1 MAKIIQLPQ
10 RRVLRTPIG
19 HAIRT
24 GDTSYRRLEQLHA
37 EGRLPARAVIVD
49 ASKAE
54 FQREFMR
61 ALRENGSEVTLDTK
75 VAELSEIGKFK
86 GSAKGTPWAA
96 EDESRPLRPEDFVAG
111 ANLDIFGKIARSAVE
126 LDVTSVMSPTHF
138 LRSGVDNTWFPI
150 DCRSVSLLRT
160 ALDREGGMHIAIDYP
175 LILSHTCLF
184 DVEQRTRIVSELY
197 DLPIDNLVLRLSG
210 FGADAGP
217 FTVKK
222 TLIAIQKLHDLGYP
236 ILLDYVG
243 GLVGLSALAFGVVSG
258 IAHGIGERDRFD
270 ARKWHV
276 QPEKPSSNGPF
287 GRTVYFPLPDFDKSF
302 RKEDLEA
309 IANTPRGQRLVA
321 CGDRDCCPRG
331 LTSMLNNHRSHIA
344 RQKIRAVNDL
354 SNVPDSRRIDH
365 FMSVEMRNA
374 ERKARD
380 LVRLKIGDDR
390 LEAILS
396 KGRRRID
403 SMTRMFETLSERD
416 RPFPPG
422 LTVRQ
427 ELGVPTQGSLL

>member
-1 MAKIIQLPQ
+1 MAEIIQLPL
-10 RRVLRTPIG
+10 RRALRTPIG

-24 GDTSYRRLEQLHA
+24 GDTSYQRLEHLHA

-49 ASKAE
+49 ASKAK

-61 ALRENGSEVTLDTK
+61 ALRENGSDVTLDTK

-96 EDESRPLRPEDFVAG
+96 EDENRPLRPEDFEAG

-138 LRSGVDNTWFPI
+138 LRPGVDSTRFPI

-160 ALDREGGMHIAIDYP
+160 ALDREGGRHIVIDYP
-175 LILSHTCLF
+175 LILPHTCLF

-222 TLIAIQKLHDLGYP
+222 ILRAIQKLHDLGYP

-258 IAHGIGERDRFD
+258 IANGIGERDRFD
-270 ARKWHV
+270 ARRWQM

-321 CGDRDCCPRG
+321 CEDRDCCPQG

-344 RQKIRAVNDL
+344 RQKIRAVDDL
-354 SNVPDSRRIDH
+354 FNVPDSRRIDH

-380 LVRLKIGDDR
+380 LVRLKVGDDR
-390 LEAILS
+390 LKQILS
-396 KGRRRID
+396 KGRKRIE

-416 RPFPPG
+416 RPFPPA
-422 LTVRQ
+422 LKIR
-427 ELGVPTQGSLL
+427 LDLRVPTQGSLV

>member
-1 MAKIIQLPQ
+1 M
-10 RRVLRTPIG
+10 
-19 HAIRT
+19 
-24 GDTSYRRLEQLHA
+24 
-37 EGRLPARAVIVD
+37 PARAVIVD
-49 ASKAE
+49 ASKAK

-61 ALRENGSEVTLDTK
+61 ALRENGSDITLDTK
-75 VAELSEIGKFK
+75 VAEMSEIGKFK

-96 EDESRPLRPEDFVAG
+96 EDGGRPLRPEDFEVG
-111 ANLDIFGKIARSAVE
+111 ANLDIFGKIARLAVE
-126 LDVTSVMSPTHF
+126 LDITSVMSPTHF
-138 LRSGVDNTWFPI
+138 LRPGVESIWFPI
-150 DCRSVSLLRT
+150 DCRGVSLLRT
-160 ALDREGGMHIAIDYP
+160 ALDREGGRHIAIDYP
-175 LILSHTCLF
+175 LILPHTCLF
-184 DVEQRTRIVSELY
+184 DVEQRAQIVSELY

-217 FTVKK
+217 VTVKK

-270 ARKWHV
+270 ARKWHI
-276 QPEKPSSNGPF
+276 QPEKPVSNEPF
-287 GRTVYFPLPDFDKSF
+287 GRPIYFPLPDFDKSF

-309 IANTPRGQRLVA
+309 IANTPRGHRLVA

-344 RQKIRAVNDL
+344 RQKFRAVDDL
-354 SNVPDSRRIDH
+354 FNVPDSRRIDH

-390 LEAILS
+390 LKQILS
-396 KGRRRID
+396 KGRKRIE
-403 SMTRMFETLSERD
+403 SMTRMFETLSERE
-416 RPFPPG
+416 RPFPPA
-422 LTVRQ
+422 LKIRL
-427 ELGVPTQGSLL
+427 ELGVPTQGSLV